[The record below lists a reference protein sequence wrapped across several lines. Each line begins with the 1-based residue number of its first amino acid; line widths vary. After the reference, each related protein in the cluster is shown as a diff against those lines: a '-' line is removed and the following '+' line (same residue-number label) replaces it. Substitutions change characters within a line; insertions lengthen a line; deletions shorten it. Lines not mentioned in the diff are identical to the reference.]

1 MLRCIFAS
9 ENQLKITSGGA
20 ASRSTSQMSNSSK
33 TERSPSPT
41 HGSVGAKEKQI
52 DPVVQ
57 CRYLCHAVANMG
69 ALEAAAVEFVR
80 LGVQD
85 SLSSLLDRS
94 PHRPR
99 I

>member
-1 MLRCIFAS
+1 MF
-9 ENQLKITSGGA
+9 ETQNQLKIASGGA
-20 ASRSTSQMSNSSK
+20 ASQSTSQLSHSSK
-33 TERSPSPT
+33 SERSPSPT
-41 HGSVGAKEKQI
+41 HGSAGAKEKQI